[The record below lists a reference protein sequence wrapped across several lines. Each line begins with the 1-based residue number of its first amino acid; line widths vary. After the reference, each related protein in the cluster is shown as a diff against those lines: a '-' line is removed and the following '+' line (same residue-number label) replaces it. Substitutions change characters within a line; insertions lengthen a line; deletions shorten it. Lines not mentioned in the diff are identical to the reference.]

1 MDDHALQVLE
11 FDAVRHILASLAA
24 SPLGAERAMAL
35 GPLTAGEGAE
45 ALLDETAEAR
55 LFLAAA
61 GAPPLG
67 GVRDIRPA
75 LERSRVGGSRLEPAQ
90 LLAIAATLEA
100 AEAFRAAFGRSG
112 IGAPR
117 LAATVARLTPPRGLA
132 GEIRRCLTEDG
143 AVRDEAS
150 PALARIRQRAL
161 SVREEVRTTL
171 LALVADPALQP
182 VIAEPIVTLRNDRYV
197 IPLRQGYRAILP
209 GVVQDQSG
217 SGQTLFVEPLAVVER
232 NNELRTL
239 ARDEEEEVGRILVAL
254 TGRVRG
260 DLPAIAGTLDALAHL
275 DLACAKAALAER
287 WQATRPRLRG
297 DRRLRLL
304 RARHPLLVEQRLFLR
319 QGQGRQHRAEGTKVA
334 EEGRGERE
342 RERQREREREREG
355 EVVPIDVVLGE
366 GYTVLVITGPNTG
379 GKTVALK
386 TVGLLA
392 LMAQAGLHIPASG
405 DSELPVYRRVF
416 ADIGDEQSIAQSL
429 STFSGH
435 MTQIV
440 KVLEGADGESLV
452 LLDELGAGTDPGEG
466 AALGIAVLEAL
477 QTRGASVLA
486 STHLDAI
493 KAFAASHP
501 AIENASVE
509 FDLDSLRPTYKLFI
523 GLPGQSYAIDIAA
536 RLGLPPA
543 LTQRSRHLLGEKP
556 LQVEALLARLR
567 EGEARLADLRA
578 TAERDAAA
586 AALARARHQELVQ
599 EASKGLADLRREARH
614 RLERIV
620 AEARR
625 RIESAV
631 ASIRAG
637 AGEAEAIRATRR
649 EAEAILDLADQG
661 FPASGELAAPEPG
674 LAPEDLRPGL
684 RVWVAHLGQMGS
696 VLEPPKSGG
705 LVEVQLPLGKVRVP
719 LETLFLPGPGR
730 DAESTPLPVPPVVRR
745 AEEAVG
751 GEVSSEINLIG
762 ATVEEAQ
769 ARAQRYLDDAFLAGL
784 RRVRIIHGKGSGAL
798 RRGIAAML
806 EGHPLVASF
815 RLADFDEGGTGAT
828 IVALESEG
836 PTVQDPGSEGGR

>member
-11 FDAVRHILASLAA
+11 FEAVRHLLASLTG

-35 GPLTAGEGAE
+35 APVAAAEGAE
-45 ALLDETAEAR
+45 ALLDETTEAR
-55 LFLAAA
+55 LLLAAA
-61 GAPPLG
+61 GAPPFG
-67 GVRDIRPA
+67 AVGDIRPA
-75 LERSRVGGSRLEPAQ
+75 LERSRVAGGHLEPAQ
-90 LLAIAATLEA
+90 LLAIAAALEA

-112 IGAPR
+112 IAAPR

-150 PALARIRQRAL
+150 PALARVRQRAL
-161 SVREEVRTTL
+161 SVREEVRTIL

-197 IPLRQGYRAILP
+197 IPLRPGYRALLP

-239 ARDEEEEVGRILVAL
+239 ARDEEEEVRRILAAL

-287 WQATRPRLRG
+287 WQAARPRLRG

-304 RARHPLLVEQRLFLR
+304 QARHPLLVEQQVATR
-319 QGQGRQHRAEGTKVA
+319 QAQGRLGSARSGPKEPQ
-334 EEGRGERE
+334 EGRGEG
-342 RERQREREREREG
+342 EG
-355 EVVPIDVVLGE
+355 EVVPIDVVLGD

-405 DSELPVYRRVF
+405 DSELPIYRRVF

-435 MTQIV
+435 MGQIV
-440 KVLEGADGESLV
+440 KVLEAADGGSLV
-452 LLDELGAGTDPGEG
+452 LLDELGAGTDPAEG
-466 AALGIAVLEAL
+466 AALGIAILEAL
-477 QTRGASVLA
+477 QARGASVLA

-501 AIENASVE
+501 AIENASVG
-509 FDLDSLRPTYKLFI
+509 FDLDSLRPTYTLFI

-543 LTQRSRHLLGEKP
+543 LTQRSRHLLGETP

-578 TAERDAAA
+578 AAERDAAA

-599 EASKGLADLRREARH
+599 EASKRLADLRRDARG
-614 RLERIV
+614 RLEGIV

-631 ASIRAG
+631 ASIRAQ
-637 AGEAEAIRATRR
+637 AGEGEAIRAARR
-649 EAEAILDLADQG
+649 EAEAIRDLADRG
-661 FPASGELAAPEPG
+661 FPASEEFAAPGPG

-684 RVWVAHLGQMGS
+684 RVWIAHLGQMGS
-696 VLEPPKSGG
+696 VLAPPVSGG
-705 LVEVQLPLGKVRVP
+705 SVEVQLPLGKARVP
-719 LETLFLPGPGR
+719 LETLSLPGPER
-730 DAESTPLPVPPVVRR
+730 AAEPALGGPPPPILRR
-745 AEEAVG
+745 AEAP
-751 GEVSSEINLIG
+751 EVSLEINLIG

-815 RLADFDEGGTGAT
+815 RLADFDEGGTGAS
-828 IVALESEG
+828 IVTLQSDSPPAQESGTEG
-836 PTVQDPGSEGGR
+836 DTGRG